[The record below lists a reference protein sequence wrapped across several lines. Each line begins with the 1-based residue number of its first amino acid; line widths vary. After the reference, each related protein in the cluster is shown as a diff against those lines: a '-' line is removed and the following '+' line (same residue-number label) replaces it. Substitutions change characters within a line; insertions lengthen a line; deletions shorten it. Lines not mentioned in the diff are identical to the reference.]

1 MKNHFE
7 NKDKQNHFENK
18 DKHNKKKIEKMDK
31 LWNFIKRK
39 KTI

>member
-18 DKHNKKKIEKMDK
+18 DKHNKKKIEKMDN

>member
-18 DKHNKKKIEKMDK
+18 DKHNKKNRKMDN

>member
-7 NKDKQNHFENK
+7 NKDKQNHFEIK
-18 DKHNKKKIEKMDK
+18 DKHNKKNRKKDN

>member
-18 DKHNKKKIEKMDK
+18 DKHNKKIEKMDN

>member
-18 DKHNKKKIEKMDK
+18 DKHKKIEKMDN

>member
-7 NKDKQNHFENK
+7 NKDKQNHFEIK
-18 DKHNKKKIEKMDK
+18 DKHNKKKNKKKDN